1 MQAANAA
8 VRNFIRH
15 DSMEDGS
22 RMVTVTPRPRS
33 GIFGES
39 TNDEAYRVLP
49 GEDRLVKDI
58 MTQDV
63 ATTPASVTAKEA
75 MEIIRNRRVPI
86 LIVCV
91 GNEPAIAMT
100 EYDLAINV
108 STDNRGDSVTLC
120 DLIKNRM
127 LIRCREDVILADA
140 IPAMLDHRARHIPVV
155 DERGDLVGAL
165 SLVDALGAIT
175 PDAAALWQTKM
186 RRLWSEAPELT

>member
-1 MQAANAA
+1 VQVPGAA
-8 VRNFIRH
+8 VRNVIQH
-15 DSMEDGS
+15 NSTEDGF
-22 RMVTVTPRPRS
+22 RMFTVTPRPRS

-49 GEDRLVKDI
+49 GEDRLVKEI

-63 ATTPASVTAKEA
+63 ATTTAKEA
-75 MEIIRNRRVPI
+75 IEVIRNRRVPI

-91 GNEPAIAMT
+91 GNEPAIAIT
-100 EYDLAINV
+100 EYDLAITV
-108 STDNRGDSVTLC
+108 STDDRGDSVTLC
-120 DLIKNRM
+120 DLIKHRM
-127 LIRCREDVILADA
+127 IIRCREDVILADA
-140 IPAMLDHRARHIPVV
+140 IPAMLDHRARHLPVV

-175 PDAAALWQTKM
+175 PDAAALWQAKI

>member
-1 MQAANAA
+1 M
-8 VRNFIRH
+8 F
-15 DSMEDGS
+15 
-22 RMVTVTPRPRS
+22 TVTSRPRS

-49 GEDRLVKDI
+49 GEDRLVKEI

-63 ATTPASVTAKEA
+63 ATVPASATAKEA
-75 MEIIRNRRVPI
+75 IGVIRNRRVPI

-91 GNEPAIAMT
+91 GNEPAIAVT

-108 STDNRGDSVTLC
+108 STQDHGDSVMLC
-120 DLIKNRM
+120 ELIKNRTI
-127 LIRCREDVILADA
+127 IRCRDDVILADA
-140 IPAMLDHRARHIPVV
+140 IPAMLDHRARHLPVV

-165 SLVDALGAIT
+165 SLMDALGAIT